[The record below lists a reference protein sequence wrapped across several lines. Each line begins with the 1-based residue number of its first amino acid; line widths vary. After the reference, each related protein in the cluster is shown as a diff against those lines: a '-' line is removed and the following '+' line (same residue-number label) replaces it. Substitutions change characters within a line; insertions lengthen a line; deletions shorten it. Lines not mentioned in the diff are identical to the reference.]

1 MEKNEEEAKK
11 AKERERE
18 KRSKKKKEVI
28 WMDINIQTSDMLVH
42 ICRWKIGFLII
53 DFRVERYTATYKLLN
68 LTYGIG
74 KVILHISN

>member
-42 ICRWKIGFLII
+42 ICRWENRKS
-53 DFRVERYTATYKLLN
+53 DFYLL
-68 LTYGIG
+68 TFEPRDTQ
-74 KVILHISN
+74 LHINC